1 MCVCENIICEDMQI
15 NPSTSSLL
23 ITRPRSASPPRPR
36 TPPHIRH
43 IQTHTHGSVTYA
55 DEHLREGSA
64 GILGH
69 VDGWNHPVPLLP
81 PQTFGTVPAG
91 AGEQDDRRRRRER
104 LLQLPS
110 LGNFVLFLC
119 DL

>member
-1 MCVCENIICEDMQI
+1 M
-15 NPSTSSLL
+15 NPTAIGTS
-23 ITRPRSASPPRPR
+23 RQAPPPPSP
-36 TPPHIRH
+36 
-43 IQTHTHGSVTYA
+43 QGAVTYA

-69 VDGWNHPVPLLP
+69 VDGRDHPVPLLP
-81 PQTFGTVPAG
+81 PQTFGAVP

-110 LGNFVLFLC
+110 LGNFILLLY